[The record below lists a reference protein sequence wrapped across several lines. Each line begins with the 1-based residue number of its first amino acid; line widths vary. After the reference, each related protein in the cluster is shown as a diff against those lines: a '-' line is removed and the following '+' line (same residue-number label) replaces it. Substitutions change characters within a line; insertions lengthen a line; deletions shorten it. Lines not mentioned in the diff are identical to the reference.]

1 MGELHINMIL
11 DKIKD
16 KQKIAVE
23 TKTPQVAY
31 RETINKK
38 ASGSYRHKKQS
49 GGHGQFGEV
58 HLNCSRFK
66 EVNILNLS
74 IQSRVVLYPRDTSRE
89 LKKGLQREWNQV
101 FLQAIR

>member
-16 KQKIAVE
+16 KQKISIE

-31 RETINKK
+31 RETITKK

-49 GGHGQFGEV
+49 GGHGPV
-58 HLNCSRFK
+58 
-66 EVNILNLS
+66 
-74 IQSRVVLYPRDTSRE
+74 
-89 LKKGLQREWNQV
+89 W
-101 FLQAIR
+101 